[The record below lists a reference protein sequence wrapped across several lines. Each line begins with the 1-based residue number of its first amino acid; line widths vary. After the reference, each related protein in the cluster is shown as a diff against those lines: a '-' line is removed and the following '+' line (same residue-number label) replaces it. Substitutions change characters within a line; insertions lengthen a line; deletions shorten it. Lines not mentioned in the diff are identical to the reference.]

1 MGYRLSMAKGN
12 KQEGSRSV
20 LKLAYEAF
28 ERGDAVQARQL
39 AQAVLAGRIGRDD
52 EKVAL
57 ELAKEM
63 EIDGAWSAT
72 ARTPGGVARQ
82 LISRTITPGRPY
94 LFVALVAV
102 VFIGL
107 VLLARYRY

>member
-39 AQAVLAGRIGRDD
+39 AQAVRAGQVGRDD
-52 EKVAL
+52 EKVAA
-57 ELAKEM
+57 ELAKQLEGEGAPM
-63 EIDGAWSAT
+63 E
-72 ARTPGGVARQ
+72 RTPAAVAQ
-82 LISRTITPGRPY
+82 ELISRTITPGRPY